1 MSRVY
6 ASLGIAATMIGLA
19 LASANGVIS
28 EAGFDIGFYGL
39 IASSVVVIGGGK
51 CCLPFAR

>member
-6 ASLGIAATMIGLA
+6 ASLGIAAAMIGLA